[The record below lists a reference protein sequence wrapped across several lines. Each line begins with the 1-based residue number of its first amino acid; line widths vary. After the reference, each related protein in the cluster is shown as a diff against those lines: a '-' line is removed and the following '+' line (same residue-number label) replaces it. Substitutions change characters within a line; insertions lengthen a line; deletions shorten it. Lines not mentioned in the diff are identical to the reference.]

1 MPGRTRTS
9 NQIVMSAVILSGF
22 VTGSIAPPGGGIGIA
37 GEDEAVLLRQI
48 GVVVAQ
54 VQIEDLAGEG
64 HPHSN

>member
-1 MPGRTRTS
+1 
-9 NQIVMSAVILSGF
+9 MSAVILSGF